1 MATRRILNE
10 RTDNETLRRKCRTVD
25 TVDDRIRTLLDDLAQ
40 TMYEANGVGL
50 AAPQV
55 GVLRRVVVVDVC
67 DGSGLFELVNPVI
80 VEQSGTQDDI
90 EGCLSVSNLNG
101 RCAAPSTSRCV
112 RSTATGRRRPITPT
126 AIWHA
131 PCAMKSTIS
140 TVFFSPTAPP
150 TSSGQTANSRPLIKR
165 TFSKFL
171 PKAAKAGRHP
181 ACAPSRRRLT
191 LLLKGGTCPDEDR
204 IYGNAGVCRPFA
216 DGSV

>member
-25 TVDDRIRTLLDDLAQ
+25 VVDERIRTLLDDLAQ

-90 EGCLSVSNLNG
+90 EGCLSVTNLNG
-101 RCAAPSTSRCV
+101 TV
-112 RSTATGRRRPITPT
+112 RRPLDITVK
-126 AIWHA
+126 ALDRN
-131 PCAMKSTIS
+131 
-140 TVFFSPTAPP
+140 
-150 TSSGQTANSRPLIKR
+150 GQEKPY
-165 TFSKFL
+165 
-171 PKAAKAGRHP
+171 H
-181 ACAPSRRRLT
+181 
-191 LLLKGGTCPDEDR
+191 
-204 IYGNAGVCRPFA
+204 A
-216 DGSV
+216 DGYLARAMCHEIDHLDGILFTDRATDLFRPDGK

>member
-25 TVDDRIRTLLDDLAQ
+25 VVDERIRTLLDDLAQ

-90 EGCLSVSNLNG
+90 EGCLSITNLNG
-101 RCAAPSTSRCV
+101 TV
-112 RSTATGRRRPITPT
+112 RRPLDITVRALDRNGQEKT
-126 AIWHA
+126 DHA
-131 PCAMKSTIS
+131 HGYLARAMCHEIDHLDGILFTDRA
-140 TVFFSPTAPP
+140 TDLF
-150 TSSGQTANSRPLIKR
+150 RP
-165 TFSKFL
+165 
-171 PKAAKAGRHP
+171 
-181 ACAPSRRRLT
+181 
-191 LLLKGGTCPDEDR
+191 
-204 IYGNAGVCRPFA
+204 
-216 DGSV
+216 DGK

>member
-101 RCAAPSTSRCV
+101 TV
-112 RSTATGRRRPITPT
+112 RRPLDITVRALDRNGQEKT
-126 AIWHA
+126 YHA
-131 PCAMKSTIS
+131 HGYLARAMCHEIDHLDGILFTDRA
-140 TVFFSPTAPP
+140 TDLF
-150 TSSGQTANSRPLIKR
+150 RPDDK
-165 TFSKFL
+165 
-171 PKAAKAGRHP
+171 
-181 ACAPSRRRLT
+181 
-191 LLLKGGTCPDEDR
+191 
-204 IYGNAGVCRPFA
+204 
-216 DGSV
+216 

>member
-10 RTDNETLRRKCRTVD
+10 KTDNETLRRKCRTVD
-25 TVDDRIRTLLDDLAQ
+25 VVDERIRTLLDDLAQ

-101 RCAAPSTSRCV
+101 TV
-112 RSTATGRRRPITPT
+112 RRPLDITVKELDRNGQEKT
-126 AIWHA
+126 HSAHGYLSR
-131 PCAMKSTIS
+131 AMCHEIDHLDGILFTDRA
-140 TVFFSPTAPP
+140 TDLF
-150 TSSGQTANSRPLIKR
+150 RP
-165 TFSKFL
+165 
-171 PKAAKAGRHP
+171 
-181 ACAPSRRRLT
+181 
-191 LLLKGGTCPDEDR
+191 
-204 IYGNAGVCRPFA
+204 
-216 DGSV
+216 DGK